1 MVSVELFVIVGIT
14 FIALLLITIYVIP
27 SEKKYKKR
35 KKKPEVNL
43 INELNDKKQSILRM
57 DKHIQSLRSEILEY
71 ESKEKANVK
80 YLMVERV
87 KVKKL
92 QEKLSQER
100 RWHEKEQGSIEKKG
114 KEFRQRK
121 SDLIEAQE
129 NFSKAH
135 SANIRNEQKIQELE
149 QGNSSLTDQ
158 CRKVES
164 ENIGLSA
171 KVESYRKE
179 IAQLKRENIQLEKK
193 NNDVSWIAKT
203 EFDLVVKQLKE
214 KEKQLERLNREN
226 KE

>member
-1 MVSVELFVIVGIT
+1 LSVELFAIIGVI
-14 FIALLLITIYVIP
+14 FISLLLITIFFIP
-27 SEKKYKKR
+27 SEKKF
-35 KKKPEVNL
+35 KKKKIKPEINL
-43 INELNDKKQSILRM
+43 TDELRDMEQKVLRL

-71 ESKEKANVK
+71 KNKEKANDK
-80 YLMVERV
+80 QLMIERV
-87 KVKKL
+87 KMKKL

-100 RWHEKEQGSIEKKG
+100 QWHEKEQGSIDKKG
-114 KEFRQRK
+114 KEFQQCK

-129 NFSKAH
+129 SFSKEH
-135 SANIRNEQKIQELE
+135 SANIRNEQKIKELE

-158 CRKVES
+158 RRKVES
-164 ENIGLSA
+164 ENNQLST

-203 EFDLVVKQLKE
+203 EYDRVVNQLKE